1 MSGNDGALRR
11 NVLAYKLRAPD
22 SAVLDLYPQ
31 LQAIEDSFGA
41 SPLDTL
47 CVTLVSA
54 LTFIIEACLSLF
66 HAVQDG

>member
-1 MSGNDGALRR
+1 MRGNDGALRR

-31 LQAIEDSFGA
+31 LQAIADCFGA
-41 SPLDTL
+41 PPLDTL

-54 LTFIIEACLSLF
+54 PAVVIEACSSVSYALL
-66 HAVQDG
+66 